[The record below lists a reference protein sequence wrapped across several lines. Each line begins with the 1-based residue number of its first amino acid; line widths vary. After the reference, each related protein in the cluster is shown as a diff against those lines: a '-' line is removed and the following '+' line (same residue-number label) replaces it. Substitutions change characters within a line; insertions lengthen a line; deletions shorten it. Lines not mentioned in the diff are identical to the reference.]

1 MLRGNNKFSEF
12 VSPMYDDETTL
23 GVGLMRIV
31 ESSATMRS
39 PPDPLVG
46 LREIKILE
54 VLRVS
59 QEVSCCLS
67 PVNHLS

>member
-1 MLRGNNKFSEF
+1 
-12 VSPMYDDETTL
+12 
-23 GVGLMRIV
+23 MRIV
-31 ESSATMRS
+31 ESSAIMRN

-67 PVNHLS
+67 SVNHLS